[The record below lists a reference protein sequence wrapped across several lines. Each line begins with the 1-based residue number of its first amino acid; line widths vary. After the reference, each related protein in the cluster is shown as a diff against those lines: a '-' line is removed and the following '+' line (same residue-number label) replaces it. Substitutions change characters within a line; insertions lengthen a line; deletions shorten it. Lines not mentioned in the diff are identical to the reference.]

1 MTKRQVMEALNYSMR
16 DIIVQ
21 KDVLFGGR
29 QLSLVEI

>member
-21 KDVLFGGR
+21 KDVPFGGR